1 MEMVSGISSFL
12 LPLRY
17 WRNVLQKILLQS
29 ALESKVA
36 PAAINKP
43 LVPSTSSVEKEG
55 SGTVYHWEGPD
66 HVNQNSGSGTL
77 AVAQP
82 RLRIRAPRTVQGCW
96 LTGKQ
101 SRCSHPAAVPS
112 LTASGPLKLHCC
124 CRESTES
131 HVLTLTHPALGC
143 ARAWT
148 LLDSWKEPSCFSPPP
163 DFPSYFSLQL
173 GESCQPLQV

>member
-1 MEMVSGISSFL
+1 MYKPPGQPLGLCGLRICISNKLRGDTDAKPRLRWLVLNFMVLEKLCG
-12 LPLRY
+12 LPVNAQTQPPPR
-17 WRNVLQKILLQS
+17 RN
-29 ALESKVA
+29 
-36 PAAINKP
+36 
-43 LVPSTSSVEKEG
+43 
-55 SGTVYHWEGPD
+55 PD
-66 HVNQNSGSGTL
+66 HVNQNSGSGTP